1 MKGKTI
7 HVLLIGDN
15 PVDTLLVE
23 ESLAGTSDP
32 VFELQA
38 AGQLSAGLALLE
50 AGGVDAL
57 LLDLCLPDCDGLA
70 CFRRAQAASVEMPIV
85 VLSGDADEELAL
97 DAVQAGAQDYLV
109 KGRYNSDLLRR
120 SLRYAIERKRTQQA
134 LSELAQRLTHHVT
147 NSPLAVIEWGAELEI
162 IRWSG
167 EAERMFGW
175 KSDEVLGKRQDDF
188 RLVYTEDE
196 PRVMKIW
203 AGLCVGAP
211 KSLSANRNLHKD
223 GSVIHC
229 EWYNSSLR
237 DAGGKLRSI
246 LSLVLNV
253 TERKQAAQA
262 LGLAN
267 RQLQQLSLDLLR
279 TQDDERRRI
288 ARELHD
294 GTSQILA
301 ALSLNLNRLQNSH
314 IDPPRKQ
321 ALLTESIEL
330 AAASSREIRTVTYLL
345 HPPLVDEVGLV
356 SALQTYTES
365 FNQRTGIHIELV
377 IPSDFSRLD
386 VALEMA
392 LFRIVQEG
400 LANVHRH
407 SGSSLAII
415 RLEKNSTDVRLVL
428 QDQGGGLPA
437 GMKADVFVGFGV
449 GLLGMRER
457 AEQLGGR
464 LEITSTDAGTTVIV
478 SLPIRINHE
487 ELAHP
492 GSR

>member
-1 MKGKTI
+1 
-7 HVLLIGDN
+7 
-15 PVDTLLVE
+15 
-23 ESLAGTSDP
+23 
-32 VFELQA
+32 
-38 AGQLSAGLALLE
+38 
-50 AGGVDAL
+50 
-57 LLDLCLPDCDGLA
+57 
-70 CFRRAQAASVEMPIV
+70 
-85 VLSGDADEELAL
+85 
-97 DAVQAGAQDYLV
+97 
-109 KGRYNSDLLRR
+109 
-120 SLRYAIERKRTQQA
+120 
-134 LSELAQRLTHHVT
+134 
-147 NSPLAVIEWGAELEI
+147 
-162 IRWSG
+162 
-167 EAERMFGW
+167 MFGW

-211 KSLSANRNLHKD
+211 KSLSTNRNLHKD

-253 TERKQAAQA
+253 TERKQAAEA

-428 QDQGGGLPA
+428 QDRGGGLPA

-478 SLPIRINHE
+478 SFPIRINHE

>member
-279 TQDDERRRI
+279 TQDD
-288 ARELHD
+288 
-294 GTSQILA
+294 
-301 ALSLNLNRLQNSH
+301 
-314 IDPPRKQ
+314 
-321 ALLTESIEL
+321 
-330 AAASSREIRTVTYLL
+330 
-345 HPPLVDEVGLV
+345 
-356 SALQTYTES
+356 
-365 FNQRTGIHIELV
+365 
-377 IPSDFSRLD
+377 
-386 VALEMA
+386 
-392 LFRIVQEG
+392 
-400 LANVHRH
+400 
-407 SGSSLAII
+407 
-415 RLEKNSTDVRLVL
+415 
-428 QDQGGGLPA
+428 
-437 GMKADVFVGFGV
+437 
-449 GLLGMRER
+449 
-457 AEQLGGR
+457 
-464 LEITSTDAGTTVIV
+464 
-478 SLPIRINHE
+478 
-487 ELAHP
+487 
-492 GSR
+492 